1 MSVRLSFIPP
11 QLIRIFAAFRDDL
24 TECVIGGIWITPG
37 QDGRTRAWKVSM
49 ADWSDHGEIAIPN
62 EAGKDDSAW
71 ARILKTGDVLFGISA
86 ALPGQSG
93 ATSQP
98 ELYVVAHVF
107 PAAPPLPAGPAGP
120 PGPQGLRGLPGPA
133 GPQGPQG
140 LTGALGP
147 TGPAGP
153 PGPPGP
159 QGPPGS
165 GSGGALSPQD
175 REALDRL
182 CAWLGITI

>member
-71 ARILKTGDVLFGISA
+71 ARILKDGGVLFGISA

-107 PAAPPLPAGPAGP
+107 PAAPPPPAGPAGPTGPQGPRGLPGPSGSAGPAGP
-120 PGPQGLRGLPGPA
+120 PGPQGA
-133 GPQGPQG
+133 TGPQ
-140 LTGALGP
+140 
-147 TGPAGP
+147 
-153 PGPPGP
+153 GP

-165 GSGGALSPQD
+165 GGGGALSAQD

-182 CAWLGITI
+182 QAWLGITV

>member
-24 TECVIGGIWITPG
+24 TECVIGGIWLTPG

-49 ADWSDHGEIAIPN
+49 ADWSDRGEIDIPN

-71 ARILKTGDVLFGISA
+71 ARILRSGDVLFGISA
-86 ALPGQSG
+86 ALPGQGG

-98 ELYVVAHVF
+98 ELYVVANVF
-107 PAAPPLPAGPAGP
+107 GVAPTP
-120 PGPQGLRGLPGPA
+120 PTGPQGPRGLPGPQ

-147 TGPAGP
+147 TGPTGP
-153 PGPPGP
+153 QGP
-159 QGPPGS
+159 QGPPGT
-165 GSGGALSPQD
+165 GGGALNPQD

-182 CAWLGITI
+182 EAWLGIGL